1 MAPSLAAA
9 VACRALAGSG
19 NGLDNVVAADTLV
32 QRSVPRPLLGRVFG
46 AVTTAAFLGGSLASL
61 AGGVLLDLTSPRTVF
76 LLAGAGVGLVV
87 AVLLLVPDSL
97 SGPAADG

>member
-19 NGLDNVVAADTLV
+19 NGLDNVAADTLV

-46 AVTTAAFLGGSLASL
+46 AVTTAALLGGSLASL